1 MRLQNKVAVITGAG
15 SGMGRATSVLFA
27 REGAK
32 VVVADINDRGG
43 AETVDQI
50 RSAGGDA
57 FYVHTD
63 VSRAADVKNLV
74 DTAVKK
80 YGKLDIMYNN
90 AGHPGKNTPIED
102 TEEGLFDLVYGVNV
116 KGILW
121 GAKYAVPVMKKQGY
135 GVILN
140 TASVSGDRPRPG
152 MLVYASSKGAAIL
165 LTKGLAVELAPFKI
179 RVNCINPVAAET
191 PMLKEFAP
199 KNVSEDE
206 LRQKFTATVPIG
218 RLATADDVAY
228 AALYLCSD
236 EASIV
241 TGAVLHVDGGR
252 NV

>member
-1 MRLQNKVAVITGAG
+1 MRLENKVAVITGAG
-15 SGMGRATSVLFA
+15 SGMGRASSILFA
-27 REGAK
+27 KEGAK
-32 VVVADINDRGG
+32 IVVADINDQGG
-43 AETVDQI
+43 AETVEQI
-50 RSAGGDA
+50 HSAGGDA
-57 FYVHTD
+57 IYVRTD
-63 VSRAADVKNLV
+63 VTKAADVKNLI
-74 DTAVKK
+74 DAAVKK
-80 YGKLDIMYNN
+80 YGKLDILYNN
-90 AGHPGKNTPIED
+90 AGHPGKNTPVED

-152 MLVYASSKGAAIL
+152 MLVYASSKGAAIVM
-165 LTKGLAVELAPFKI
+165 TKGLAVELAPFKI

-199 KNVSEDE
+199 KNMSAED
-206 LRQKFTATVPIG
+206 LKKNFTATVPIG
-218 RLATADDVAY
+218 RLAKAEDVAY

-252 NV
+252 NI